1 MESVKTGKT
10 NKVGKNTEM
19 AHTKTNKETHFKQV
33 SAITNRIR
41 SIGGIF
47 TKIAKKV
54 RELVKKHPKKSSA
67 ALVVLT
73 PVACKRAKE
82 LDDKVQDKSKQAEKE
97 NKINWWKY
105 SGLTIATSLLLAA
118 CSAGDID
125 KQIEL
130 EQEKQ
135 KTEQEK
141 KEAENARDRANKSEI
156 ELEQERQKTNKS
168 GIELA
173 NSQIKAEQERQK
185 TEQEKQK
192 ANKSEIELEQQK
204 QKTINTQ
211 RDLIKEQKD
220 FIKETEQNCQ
230 EKHGQLFIKRARIKT
245 GITTGIAIEIE
256 AECKTPKP
264 TKTNQ
269 TPIQPKHLPNSKH
282 PHSQRGSKAQE
293 LIAYLLFEQKDF
305 IIETE
310 QKCQEKHNQFFIKK
324 AGIKGGAIEVEAECK
339 TPKPTK
345 TNQTPIQPKH
355 LPNSK
360 QPHSQRGSKAQELI
374 AYLQKELE
382 SLPYSQ
388 KAIAKQVDFYKP
400 SSIAYLEL
408 DPRDFKVTEEWQ
420 NENLKIRS
428 KAQAKMLEMRKPQ
441 ANLSPSQSF
450 LFVQR
455 IFADINKEIEAAANT
470 EKKAE
475 KVGYGYSKRV

>member
-1 MESVKTGKT
+1 MESVKTGRT

-19 AHTKTNKETHFKQV
+19 ANTKTNKETHFKQV
-33 SAITNRIR
+33 SAITNTLR

-54 RELVKKHPKKSSA
+54 RELFKKHPKKSNV

-73 PVACKRAKE
+73 HVACKRAKE
-82 LDDKVQDKSKQAEKE
+82 LDDKVKDKSKQAEKE
-97 NKINWWKY
+97 NQINWWKY
-105 SGLTIATSLLLAA
+105 LGLTIATSLLLAA
-118 CSAGDID
+118 CSTGDID

-135 KTEQEK
+135 KANKSGIELEQERQKTEQEK
-141 KEAENARDRANKSEI
+141 QKANKSEI

-220 FIKETEQNCQ
+220 FVKETEQNCQ
-230 EKHGQLFIKRARIKT
+230 EKHGQLFIKKTRIKT

-269 TPIQPKHLPNSKH
+269 TPIQPKHLPNSK
-282 PHSQRGSKAQE
+282 
-293 LIAYLLFEQKDF
+293 
-305 IIETE
+305 
-310 QKCQEKHNQFFIKK
+310 
-324 AGIKGGAIEVEAECK
+324 
-339 TPKPTK
+339 
-345 TNQTPIQPKH
+345 
-355 LPNSK
+355 
-360 QPHSQRGSKAQELI
+360 QPHSQRGSKAQEFI

-388 KAIAKQVDFYKP
+388 KAIAKQVNFYRP

-408 DPRDFKVTEEWQ
+408 DPRDFKVTKEWQ

-441 ANLSPSQSF
+441 AHLPVSQSL
-450 LFVQR
+450 LFVQK
-455 IFADINKEIEAAANT
+455 IFADINKEIKVVANT

-475 KVGYGYSKRV
+475 KAGYGYSKRV

>member
-19 AHTKTNKETHFKQV
+19 ANTKTNKETHFKQV
-33 SAITNRIR
+33 SVITNTLK

-54 RELVKKHPKKSSA
+54 RELVKKHPEKSSA

-73 PVACKRAKE
+73 HVACKRAKE

-118 CSAGDID
+118 CSVGDID

-135 KTEQEK
+135 KTSNIETNNQIKVEQEK
-141 KEAENARDRANKSEI
+141 
-156 ELEQERQKTNKS
+156 
-168 GIELA
+168 
-173 NSQIKAEQERQK
+173 QK

-192 ANKSEIELEQQK
+192 TSNIETSNQIKVEQEQQKTEQEK
-204 QKTINTQ
+204 QKTIKT
-211 RDLIKEQKD
+211 QKD
-220 FIKETEQNCQ
+220 FIKYLEQNCK
-230 EKHGQLFIKRARIKT
+230 ENHG
-245 GITTGIAIEIE
+245 
-256 AECKTPKP
+256 
-264 TKTNQ
+264 
-269 TPIQPKHLPNSKH
+269 
-282 PHSQRGSKAQE
+282 
-293 LIAYLLFEQKDF
+293 
-305 IIETE
+305 
-310 QKCQEKHNQFFIKK
+310 QFFIKK
-324 AGIKGGAIEVEAECK
+324 ASIAIELEAECK

-441 ANLSPSQSF
+441 ANLSASQSL
-450 LFVQR
+450 LFVQK
-455 IFADINKEIEAAANT
+455 IFADINKEIKVVANT

-475 KVGYGYSKRV
+475 KVGYGYGKRM

>member
-1 MESVKTGKT
+1 MKKKLVIKSVKTGKT
-10 NKVGKNTEM
+10 NKVGKNTET
-19 AHTKTNKETHFKQV
+19 ADTKANKETHFRQA
-33 SAITNRIR
+33 SAITNTIR
-41 SIGGIF
+41 SIGGFF

-54 RELVKKHPKKSSA
+54 RELVKKHPKKSRA

-73 PVACKRAKE
+73 HVACKKAKE

-97 NKINWWKY
+97 NQINWWKY
-105 SGLTIATSLLLAA
+105 SGLTIAASLLLAA
-118 CSAGDID
+118 CSVGDTD

-130 EQEKQ
+130 EQEKKEANKSGIELEQQRQ

-141 KEAENARDRANKSEI
+141 QKANKSEI
-156 ELEQERQKTNKS
+156 ELKQERQKTNKS

-230 EKHGQLFIKRARIKT
+230 EKHGQLFIKKARIKT

-269 TPIQPKHLPNSKH
+269 TPIQPKHLPNSK
-282 PHSQRGSKAQE
+282 
-293 LIAYLLFEQKDF
+293 
-305 IIETE
+305 
-310 QKCQEKHNQFFIKK
+310 
-324 AGIKGGAIEVEAECK
+324 
-339 TPKPTK
+339 
-345 TNQTPIQPKH
+345 QPR
-355 LPNSK
+355 
-360 QPHSQRGSKAQELI
+360 SQRGSKAQELI

-388 KAIAKQVDFYKP
+388 KAIAKQVDFYRP

-408 DPRDFKVTEEWQ
+408 DPRDFNVTEEWQ
-420 NENLKIRS
+420 KENLKIRS
-428 KAQAKMLEMRKPQ
+428 KAQAKMLEMRSLKPDPQ
-441 ANLSPSQSF
+441 THLSTSQSL
-450 LFVQR
+450 LFVQK
-455 IFADINKEIEAAANT
+455 IFADVNKEIKVVANT

-475 KVGYGYSKRV
+475 KAGYGYSKRM

>member
-10 NKVGKNTEM
+10 NKVGKNTET
-19 AHTKTNKETHFKQV
+19 ADAKANKETHFKQA
-33 SAITNRIR
+33 SAITNMLR
-41 SIGGIF
+41 SIGGFF
-47 TKIAKKV
+47 TKIMKRV
-54 RELVKKHPKKSSA
+54 RELVKKHPEKSSA

-73 PVACKRAKE
+73 HVACKKAKE

-97 NKINWWKY
+97 NQINWWKY
-105 SGLTIATSLLLAA
+105 SGLTIAASLLLAA
-118 CSAGDID
+118 CSVGDID

-130 EQEKQ
+130 
-135 KTEQEK
+135 EQEK
-141 KEAENARDRANKSEI
+141 KEAENARDRANKSGI

-192 ANKSEIELEQQK
+192 ANKSAIELEQQK

-230 EKHGQLFIKRARIKT
+230 EKHGQLFIKKARIKT

-269 TPIQPKHLPNSKH
+269 TPIQPKHLPNSK
-282 PHSQRGSKAQE
+282 
-293 LIAYLLFEQKDF
+293 
-305 IIETE
+305 
-310 QKCQEKHNQFFIKK
+310 
-324 AGIKGGAIEVEAECK
+324 
-339 TPKPTK
+339 
-345 TNQTPIQPKH
+345 
-355 LPNSK
+355 
-360 QPHSQRGSKAQELI
+360 QPHSQRGSKTQELI

-408 DPRDFKVTEEWQ
+408 DPRDFNVAEEC
-420 NENLKIRS
+420 K
-428 KAQAKMLEMRKPQ
+428 
-441 ANLSPSQSF
+441 F
-450 LFVQR
+450 
-455 IFADINKEIEAAANT
+455 
-470 EKKAE
+470 
-475 KVGYGYSKRV
+475 

>member
-1 MESVKTGKT
+1 MKSVKTGKT
-10 NKVGKNTEM
+10 NKVSKNTEM
-19 AHTKTNKETHFKQV
+19 ANTKTNKETHFKQV
-33 SAITNRIR
+33 SAITNMIR

-54 RELVKKHPKKSSA
+54 RELVKKHPKKSNA

-73 PVACKRAKE
+73 HAACKRAKE

-97 NKINWWKY
+97 NQINWWKH

-118 CSAGDID
+118 CNVGDID

-130 EQEKQ
+130 EQEK
-135 KTEQEK
+135 
-141 KEAENARDRANKSEI
+141 KEVENARDRANKSGI
-156 ELEQERQKTNKS
+156 ELEQQRQKTEQERQKTNKS

-185 TEQEKQK
+185 T
-192 ANKSEIELEQQK
+192 NKSGIELEQQRQKAEQEK

-230 EKHGQLFIKRARIKT
+230 EKHGQLFIKKTRIKT

-264 TKTNQ
+264 
-269 TPIQPKHLPNSKH
+269 
-282 PHSQRGSKAQE
+282 A
-293 LIAYLLFEQKDF
+293 
-305 IIETE
+305 
-310 QKCQEKHNQFFIKK
+310 
-324 AGIKGGAIEVEAECK
+324 
-339 TPKPTK
+339 K

-388 KAIAKQVDFYKP
+388 KAIAKQVDFYRP

-420 NENLKIRS
+420 KENLKIRS

-441 ANLSPSQSF
+441 AHLSASQSL
-450 LFVQR
+450 LFVQK
-455 IFADINKEIEAAANT
+455 IFADINKEIEAVANT

-475 KVGYGYSKRV
+475 KAGYGYSKRM

>member
-1 MESVKTGKT
+1 MESVKIGKT
-10 NKVGKNTEM
+10 NKVGKNAET
-19 AHTKTNKETHFKQV
+19 ANTKANKETHFKQA
-33 SAITNRIR
+33 SAITNTIR
-41 SIGGIF
+41 SIGGFF

-54 RELVKKHPKKSSA
+54 RELVKKHPKKSNA

-73 PVACKRAKE
+73 HAACKRAKE
-82 LDDKVQDKSKQAEKE
+82 LDDKVQDKSKQPEKE
-97 NKINWWKY
+97 NQINWWKY

-118 CSAGDID
+118 CNVGDID

-135 KTEQEK
+135 KTEQEQQK
-141 KEAENARDRANKSEI
+141 TEQEKQKANKSGI

-192 ANKSEIELEQQK
+192 TNKSEIELEQQK

-211 RDLIKEQKD
+211 GDLIKEQKD

-230 EKHGQLFIKRARIKT
+230 EKHGQLFIKKARIKT

-264 TKTNQ
+264 
-269 TPIQPKHLPNSKH
+269 
-282 PHSQRGSKAQE
+282 A
-293 LIAYLLFEQKDF
+293 
-305 IIETE
+305 
-310 QKCQEKHNQFFIKK
+310 
-324 AGIKGGAIEVEAECK
+324 
-339 TPKPTK
+339 K

-360 QPHSQRGSKAQELI
+360 QPRSQRGSKAQELI

-408 DPRDFKVTEEWQ
+408 DPRDFNVTEEWQ
-420 NENLKIRS
+420 KENLKIRS
-428 KAQAKMLEMRKPQ
+428 KAQAKMLEMRDLKPDPQ
-441 ANLSPSQSF
+441 AHLPTSQSL
-450 LFVQR
+450 LFVQK
-455 IFADINKEIEAAANT
+455 IFADVNKEIKIVANT
-470 EKKAE
+470 EKKVE
-475 KVGYGYSKRV
+475 KADYGYSKRV

>member
-1 MESVKTGKT
+1 MVNTKA
-10 NKVGKNTEM
+10 NKK
-19 AHTKTNKETHFKQV
+19 THFKQA
-33 SAITNRIR
+33 STITNTLR

-54 RELVKKHPKKSSA
+54 RGLVKKHPKKSSA

-73 PVACKRAKE
+73 HVACKRAKE
-82 LDDKVQDKSKQAEKE
+82 LDDKIQDKSKQAEKE
-97 NKINWWKY
+97 NQINWWKY
-105 SGLTIATSLLLAA
+105 SGLTIAASLLLAA

-135 KTEQEK
+135 K
-141 KEAENARDRANKSEI
+141 ANKSGI
-156 ELEQERQKTNKS
+156 ELEQERQKTNKSGIELEKQRQKTEQERQKTNKS

-230 EKHGQLFIKRARIKT
+230 EKHGQLFIKKARIKT

-264 TKTNQ
+264 
-269 TPIQPKHLPNSKH
+269 
-282 PHSQRGSKAQE
+282 A
-293 LIAYLLFEQKDF
+293 
-305 IIETE
+305 
-310 QKCQEKHNQFFIKK
+310 
-324 AGIKGGAIEVEAECK
+324 
-339 TPKPTK
+339 K

-360 QPHSQRGSKAQELI
+360 QLRSQRGSKAQELI

-408 DPRDFKVTEEWQ
+408 DPRDFNVTEEWQ
-420 NENLKIRS
+420 KENLKIRS
-428 KAQAKMLEMRKPQ
+428 KAQAKMLEMRSLKLDPQ
-441 ANLSPSQSF
+441 AHLSTSQSL
-450 LFVQR
+450 LFVQK
-455 IFADINKEIEAAANT
+455 IFADVNKEIEAAANT

-475 KVGYGYSKRV
+475 KAGYGYSKRM

>member
-1 MESVKTGKT
+1 MKSVKTGKT
-10 NKVGKNTEM
+10 NKVGKNTEITN
-19 AHTKTNKETHFKQV
+19 TKANKEAHFKQV
-33 SAITNRIR
+33 STITNTLR
-41 SIGGIF
+41 SIVGFF
-47 TKIAKKV
+47 TKIMNRV
-54 RELVKKHPKKSSA
+54 RELVKKHPKKSKV

-73 PVACKRAKE
+73 HAACKRAKE

-97 NKINWWKY
+97 NQINWWKY

-118 CSAGDID
+118 CSVGDID

-135 KTEQEK
+135 KTEQEQQK
-141 KEAENARDRANKSEI
+141 TEQEKQKANKSGI

-168 GIELA
+168 GIELT

-192 ANKSEIELEQQK
+192 TNKSGIELEQQK
-204 QKTINTQ
+204 QKTISTQ

-245 GITTGIAIEIE
+245 GGIAIEIE

-269 TPIQPKHLPNSKH
+269 TPIQPKHLPNSKQ
-282 PHSQRGSKAQE
+282 PRSQRGSKA
-293 LIAYLLFEQKDF
+293 
-305 IIETE
+305 
-310 QKCQEKHNQFFIKK
+310 
-324 AGIKGGAIEVEAECK
+324 
-339 TPKPTK
+339 
-345 TNQTPIQPKH
+345 
-355 LPNSK
+355 
-360 QPHSQRGSKAQELI
+360 RELI

-408 DPRDFKVTEEWQ
+408 DPRDFKATEEWQ
-420 NENLKIRS
+420 KENLKIRS
-428 KAQAKMLEMRKPQ
+428 KAQAKMLEMRSLKPDSQ
-441 ANLSPSQSF
+441 AHLSTSQSL
-450 LFVQR
+450 LFIQK
-455 IFADINKEIEAAANT
+455 IFADVNKEIEAAANT
-470 EKKAE
+470 EKKVE
-475 KVGYGYSKRV
+475 KAGYGYSKRM

>member
-19 AHTKTNKETHFKQV
+19 ANTKTNKKTHFKQV
-33 SAITNRIR
+33 SAITNMIR
-41 SIGGIF
+41 SVGGFF
-47 TKIAKKV
+47 TKIVKKV
-54 RELVKKHPKKSSA
+54 RELVKKHPKKSRV

-73 PVACKRAKE
+73 HVACRKAKE

-97 NKINWWKY
+97 NQINWWKY

-118 CSAGDID
+118 CSVGDID

-130 EQEKQ
+130 EQEQ
-135 KTEQEK
+135 
-141 KEAENARDRANKSEI
+141 
-156 ELEQERQKTNKS
+156 
-168 GIELA
+168 
-173 NSQIKAEQERQK
+173 QK

-192 ANKSEIELEQQK
+192 TEQEKQKTEQEK

-211 RDLIKEQKD
+211 KD
-220 FIKETEQNCQ
+220 FIKYAEQNCQ
-230 EKHGQLFIKRARIKT
+230 ENHG
-245 GITTGIAIEIE
+245 
-256 AECKTPKP
+256 
-264 TKTNQ
+264 
-269 TPIQPKHLPNSKH
+269 
-282 PHSQRGSKAQE
+282 
-293 LIAYLLFEQKDF
+293 
-305 IIETE
+305 
-310 QKCQEKHNQFFIKK
+310 QFFIKK
-324 AGIKGGAIEVEAECK
+324 GGIKAGIGIEVEAECK

-360 QPHSQRGSKAQELI
+360 QPRSQRGSKAQELI

-408 DPRDFKVTEEWQ
+408 DPRDFNATEEWQ
-420 NENLKIRS
+420 KENLKIRS
-428 KAQAKMLEMRKPQ
+428 KAQAKMLEMRNPQ
-441 ANLSPSQSF
+441 AHLSTSQS
-450 LFVQR
+450 LLLVQK
-455 IFADINKEIEAAANT
+455 IFADVNKEIEAAANT

-475 KVGYGYSKRV
+475 KAGYGYSKRM

>member
-10 NKVGKNTEM
+10 NKVSKNTET
-19 AHTKTNKETHFKQV
+19 ANTKANKETHFKQA
-33 SAITNRIR
+33 SAITNTIR

-47 TKIAKKV
+47 TKIMKRV
-54 RELVKKHPKKSSA
+54 RELVKKHPKKSKA

-73 PVACKRAKE
+73 HVACKRAKE

-97 NKINWWKY
+97 NQINWWKY
-105 SGLTIATSLLLAA
+105 SGLTIATSLLLVA
-118 CSAGDID
+118 CSVGDID

-141 KEAENARDRANKSEI
+141 QKTEQEQQKTEQEKQKANKSGI

-192 ANKSEIELEQQK
+192 TNKSEIELEQQK

-264 TKTNQ
+264 
-269 TPIQPKHLPNSKH
+269 
-282 PHSQRGSKAQE
+282 A
-293 LIAYLLFEQKDF
+293 
-305 IIETE
+305 
-310 QKCQEKHNQFFIKK
+310 
-324 AGIKGGAIEVEAECK
+324 
-339 TPKPTK
+339 K

-360 QPHSQRGSKAQELI
+360 QPRSQRGSKAQELI

-408 DPRDFKVTEEWQ
+408 DPRDFNATEEWQ
-420 NENLKIRS
+420 KENLKIRS
-428 KAQAKMLEMRKPQ
+428 KAQAKMLEMRDLKPDPQ
-441 ANLSPSQSF
+441 AHLSTSQSL
-450 LFVQR
+450 LFVQK
-455 IFADINKEIEAAANT
+455 IFADVNKEIEAAANT
-470 EKKAE
+470 EKKVE
-475 KVGYGYSKRV
+475 KAGYGYSKRM

>member
-19 AHTKTNKETHFKQV
+19 ANTKANEEAHFKQA
-33 SAITNRIR
+33 STITNTLR
-41 SIGGIF
+41 SISGFF

-54 RELVKKHPKKSSA
+54 RELVKKHPKKSKA

-73 PVACKRAKE
+73 HIACKRAKE

-97 NKINWWKY
+97 NQINWWKY

-130 EQEKQ
+130 EQEKKEANKSGIELEQERQ
-135 KTEQEK
+135 KTEQERQK
-141 KEAENARDRANKSEI
+141 TNKSEI

-192 ANKSEIELEQQK
+192 ANRSEIELEQQK

-230 EKHGQLFIKRARIKT
+230 EKHGQLFIKKARIKT

-264 TKTNQ
+264 
-269 TPIQPKHLPNSKH
+269 
-282 PHSQRGSKAQE
+282 A
-293 LIAYLLFEQKDF
+293 
-305 IIETE
+305 
-310 QKCQEKHNQFFIKK
+310 
-324 AGIKGGAIEVEAECK
+324 
-339 TPKPTK
+339 K

-360 QPHSQRGSKAQELI
+360 QPHSQRGSKAQEFI

-408 DPRDFKVTEEWQ
+408 DPRDFNITEEWQ
-420 NENLKIRS
+420 KENLKIRS
-428 KAQAKMLEMRKPQ
+428 KAQAKMLEMRDLKPDPQ
-441 ANLSPSQSF
+441 AHLPTSQS
-450 LFVQR
+450 LSILQK
-455 IFADINKEIEAAANT
+455 IFADINKEIEAVANT

-475 KVGYGYSKRV
+475 KAGYGYSKRI

>member
-1 MESVKTGKT
+1 MESVKTGRT

-19 AHTKTNKETHFKQV
+19 ANTKTNKETHFKQV
-33 SAITNRIR
+33 SAIINTLR

-47 TKIAKKV
+47 TKIAKKA
-54 RELVKKHPKKSSA
+54 RELVKKHPKKSKA

-73 PVACKRAKE
+73 HVACKRAKE

-97 NKINWWKY
+97 NQINWWKY

-118 CSAGDID
+118 CSTGDID

-135 KTEQEK
+135 KANKSGIELEQERQKTEQEK
-141 KEAENARDRANKSEI
+141 QKANKSEI

-230 EKHGQLFIKRARIKT
+230 E
-245 GITTGIAIEIE
+245 
-256 AECKTPKP
+256 
-264 TKTNQ
+264 N
-269 TPIQPKHLPNSKH
+269 
-282 PHSQRGSKAQE
+282 HS
-293 LIAYLLFEQKDF
+293 
-305 IIETE
+305 
-310 QKCQEKHNQFFIKK
+310 QFFIKK
-324 AGIKGGAIEVEAECK
+324 LGIKGGIAIEVEAECK

-388 KAIAKQVDFYKP
+388 KAIAKQVDFYRP

-428 KAQAKMLEMRKPQ
+428 KAQAKMLEMRNVKPYPQ
-441 ANLSPSQSF
+441 AHLSPFQSF
-450 LFVQR
+450 SILQNIV
-455 IFADINKEIEAAANT
+455 ADINKEIKVVANT

-475 KVGYGYSKRV
+475 KAGY

>member
-19 AHTKTNKETHFKQV
+19 ANTKTNKETHFKQV
-33 SAITNRIR
+33 SAITNIIR

-47 TKIAKKV
+47 TKIVKKV
-54 RELVKKHPKKSSA
+54 RELFKKHPKKSKV

-73 PVACKRAKE
+73 HAACKRAKE

-97 NKINWWKY
+97 NQINWWKY

-118 CSAGDID
+118 CSTGDID

-135 KTEQEK
+135 K
-141 KEAENARDRANKSEI
+141 A
-156 ELEQERQKTNKS
+156 NKS
-168 GIELA
+168 GIEL
-173 NSQIKAEQERQK
+173 EQERQK

-192 ANKSEIELEQQK
+192 ANKSEIELEQERQKTNKSGIELEQQRQKTEQEKQKTNKSEIELANSQIKAEQEK

-230 EKHGQLFIKRARIKT
+230 EKHGQLFIKKTRIKT

-264 TKTNQ
+264 
-269 TPIQPKHLPNSKH
+269 
-282 PHSQRGSKAQE
+282 A
-293 LIAYLLFEQKDF
+293 
-305 IIETE
+305 
-310 QKCQEKHNQFFIKK
+310 
-324 AGIKGGAIEVEAECK
+324 
-339 TPKPTK
+339 K

-360 QPHSQRGSKAQELI
+360 QPHSQRGSKAQEFI

-388 KAIAKQVDFYKP
+388 KAIAKQVNFYRP

-420 NENLKIRS
+420 KENLKIRS
-428 KAQAKMLEMRKPQ
+428 KAQAKMLEMRNVKPYPQ
-441 ANLSPSQSF
+441 AHLPTSQSL
-450 LFVQR
+450 LFVQK
-455 IFADINKEIEAAANT
+455 IFADINKEIKIVANT

-475 KVGYGYSKRV
+475 KAGYGYSKRM

>member
-1 MESVKTGKT
+1 MESVKIGRT
-10 NKVGKNTEM
+10 NKVGKNAET
-19 AHTKTNKETHFKQV
+19 ANTKTNKKTHFKQV
-33 SAITNRIR
+33 SAITNTLR
-41 SIGGIF
+41 SIGGFF
-47 TKIAKKV
+47 TKIVKKV
-54 RELVKKHPKKSSA
+54 RELIKKHPEKSSA

-73 PVACKRAKE
+73 HVACKKAKE

-97 NKINWWKY
+97 NQINWWKY

-141 KEAENARDRANKSEI
+141 
-156 ELEQERQKTNKS
+156 
-168 GIELA
+168 
-173 NSQIKAEQERQK
+173 QK

-192 ANKSEIELEQQK
+192 TSNIQK
-204 QKTINTQ
+204 
-211 RDLIKEQKD
+211 DLVKEQKD
-220 FIKETEQNCQ
+220 LVKEQKDLVKEQKDLVKEQKDLVNKAEQNCQ
-230 EKHGQLFIKRARIKT
+230 E
-245 GITTGIAIEIE
+245 
-256 AECKTPKP
+256 
-264 TKTNQ
+264 N
-269 TPIQPKHLPNSKH
+269 
-282 PHSQRGSKAQE
+282 HS
-293 LIAYLLFEQKDF
+293 
-305 IIETE
+305 
-310 QKCQEKHNQFFIKK
+310 QFFIKK
-324 AGIKGGAIEVEAECK
+324 LGIKGGIAIEVEAECK

-360 QPHSQRGSKAQELI
+360 QPHSQRGSKTQELI

-388 KAIAKQVDFYKP
+388 KTIAKQVDFYRP

-408 DPRDFKVTEEWQ
+408 DPRDFKVAEEWQ

-428 KAQAKMLEMRKPQ
+428 KAQAKMLEMRNPQ
-441 ANLSPSQSF
+441 AHLPTSQSL
-450 LFVQR
+450 LFVQK
-455 IFADINKEIEAAANT
+455 IFADINKEIKIVANT

-475 KVGYGYSKRV
+475 KAGYGYSKRV